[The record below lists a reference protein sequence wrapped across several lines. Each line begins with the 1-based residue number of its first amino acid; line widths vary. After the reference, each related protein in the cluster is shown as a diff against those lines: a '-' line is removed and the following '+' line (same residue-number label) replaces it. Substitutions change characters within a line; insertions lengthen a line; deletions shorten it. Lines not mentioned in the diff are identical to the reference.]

1 MSRAADRSARRVAR
15 RAARRAALSGSGPTS
30 DDAGAAARFPGARSA
45 FGLLGEVLLVG
56 ILVSLVSLPV
66 ITLPAALAAGVR
78 HLRRYLKAE
87 DSALGRFWRDVRAA
101 LVGGIGIGA
110 AFVVLAAVLA
120 LDIDLAS
127 TGALPGGPVI
137 GVVGWAGLAALVLV
151 LFTAAGRWTPQLGW
165 LGAVRETPRVIRAD
179 LVGAAYL
186 LATAVFAAVV
196 TWQLAPLVVPAL
208 GCVALAIV
216 AAPERPRRG
225 RDAGREDGRERA
237 DAG

>member
-1 MSRAADRSARRVAR
+1 MSRASDQSARRSARR
-15 RAARRAALSGSGPTS
+15 AAHRAALSGSGPTS
-30 DDAGAAARFPGARSA
+30 DESAAVARFPGARSA

-78 HLRRYLKAE
+78 HLRRYLRAE
-87 DSALGRFWRDVRAA
+87 DSALGWFWRDVKAS
-101 LVGGIGIGA
+101 LVGGIGVGA
-110 AFVVLAAVLA
+110 ASAMLAAVLA

-127 TGALPGGPVI
+127 TGVLPGGPV
-137 GVVGWAGLAALVLV
+137 VALVGWAGLGALVLV
-151 LFTAAGRWTPQLGW
+151 LFTAAGRWTPRLGW
-165 LGAVRETPRVIRAD
+165 FGAMRGAPRAIRD
-179 LVGAAYL
+179 DPVGAAYL
-186 LATAVFAAVV
+186 LATGVFAVVV

-225 RDAGREDGRERA
+225 REGDGS
-237 DAG
+237 G

>member
-15 RAARRAALSGSGPTS
+15 RAALSGSGPTG
-30 DDAGAAARFPGARSA
+30 DDADSVARFPGARSG

-78 HLRRYLKAE
+78 HLRRYLRAE
-87 DSALGRFWRDVRAA
+87 DSALGWFWRDVRAS
-101 LVGGIGIGA
+101 LVGGIAVGA
-110 AFVVLAAVLA
+110 ASPLLAAVLV

-127 TGALPGGPVI
+127 TGVLPGGPVVA
-137 GVVGWAGLAALVLV
+137 VVGCAGLAALVLV
-151 LFTAAGRWTPQLGW
+151 LFTAAGLWTPHLGW
-165 LGAVRETPRVIRAD
+165 VGALRGAPRAIRD
-179 LVGAAYL
+179 DPVGAAYL
-186 LATAVFAAVV
+186 LATGVFAVVV

-225 RDAGREDGRERA
+225 S
-237 DAG
+237 